1 VSEPEANTESTDPVT
16 DSAEPDETG
25 KPVKKKRFFGW
36 NIVAASA
43 AMNGLGGSVHWQGFT
58 VFFIPISQSLG
69 LSSAQTAIPFSLS
82 RVENGLIG
90 PVTGWL
96 IDKYGVR
103 RLMFIGT
110 PMVGI
115 GYILLSQTSTFFS
128 FLLVYV
134 FVISLG
140 SSTSFMQASTTALNT
155 WFSRR
160 RGMVMSINSAA
171 FRLGGA
177 FMVPLLSVA
186 VLRWGWETTAMWVGV
201 GMLVFITPL
210 AIVFKR
216 SPESIGVGP
225 DGDPLKTEMKESI
238 QKIVDSGEIPE
249 TEDDW
254 TAKDAVRTRA
264 FWTLAL
270 GTVLRMSVHG
280 TIFVHFVPILVW
292 KGETQ
297 QMGANLIGL
306 LALVS
311 VPLILFFGWF
321 SDKVGRP
328 RLLAGCYMSAAGSL
342 ALLNVVDG
350 TWPIFL
356 ALMLFTGTE
365 IGSGLNWALVGD
377 LFGRKRFGTIRGLLS
392 PIYNTALFSMPIAA
406 GWVKDE
412 TGSYAIVLWV
422 GAGLL
427 IGASLVFLTIKKPV
441 HQPQVQ

>member
-1 VSEPEANTESTDPVT
+1 VSSTETDHSDAESPVDSSTTTESTGRP
-16 DSAEPDETG
+16 A
-25 KPVKKKRFFGW
+25 KKKHFFGW

-43 AMNGLGGSVHWQGFT
+43 LMNGFGGSVHWQGFT

-69 LSSAQTAIPFSLS
+69 LSAAQTAIPFSLS

-96 IDKYGVR
+96 LDRYGVR
-103 RLMFIGT
+103 RLMLVGT
-110 PMVGI
+110 PLVGI
-115 GYILLSQTSTFFS
+115 GYILLSQTSTFFA
-128 FLLVYV
+128 FLLVYI

-140 SSTSFMQASTTALNT
+140 ASTSFMQASTTALNT

-186 VLRWGWETTAMWVGV
+186 VLRWGWETAALWVGI

-210 AIVFKR
+210 ALVFKR

-225 DGDPLKTEMKESI
+225 DGDPIKADLKKTDAD
-238 QKIVDSGEIPE
+238 QGEIPDS
-249 TEDDW
+249 DDEW
-254 TAKDAVRTRA
+254 TAKDAIRTRA
-264 FWTLAL
+264 FWTLAA

-321 SDKVGRP
+321 SDRVGRP
-328 RLLAGCYMSAAGSL
+328 ILLFGCYISAASSL
-342 ALLNVVDG
+342 ALLNMVDG
-350 TWPIFL
+350 TWPIFV
-356 ALMLFTGTE
+356 ALILFTGTE

-392 PIYNTALFSMPIAA
+392 PIYNAALFTMPITA
-406 GWVKDE
+406 GWVYDQ
-412 TGSYAIVLWV
+412 TGSYEIVLWA
-422 GAGLL
+422 GAGLMV
-427 IGASLVFLTIKKPV
+427 AAALVFVSIRKPV
-441 HQPQVQ
+441 H